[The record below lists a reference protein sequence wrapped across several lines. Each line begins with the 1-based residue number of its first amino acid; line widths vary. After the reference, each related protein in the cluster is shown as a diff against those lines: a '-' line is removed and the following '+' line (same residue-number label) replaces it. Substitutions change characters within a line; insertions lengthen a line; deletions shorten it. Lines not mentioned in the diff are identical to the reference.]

1 MIVNLKLGAQ
11 RKFKYLKEQ
20 KKSDLS
26 ENNVNVA
33 SGPKVQSFLSL
44 QFNQSAKTLLN
55 QGQLL
60 ALATQIHC

>member
-33 SGPKVQSFLSL
+33 SGPKVQSFFSL
-44 QFNQSAKTLLN
+44 QFNQSAKTLN

>member
-33 SGPKVQSFLSL
+33 SGPKVQSFFFTTIQPVS
-44 QFNQSAKTLLN
+44 
-55 QGQLL
+55 
-60 ALATQIHC
+60 

>member
-26 ENNVNVA
+26 ENNINVA
-33 SGPKVQSFLSL
+33 SGPKVQSFFHYNST
-44 QFNQSAKTLLN
+44 S
-55 QGQLL
+55 QLR
-60 ALATQIHC
+60 HY